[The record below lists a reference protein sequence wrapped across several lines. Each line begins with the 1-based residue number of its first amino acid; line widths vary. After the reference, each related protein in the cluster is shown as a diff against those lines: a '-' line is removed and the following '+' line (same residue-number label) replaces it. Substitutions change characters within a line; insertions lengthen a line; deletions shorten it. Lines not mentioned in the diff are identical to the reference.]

1 MPSTDIVQA
10 SSDILACGFG
20 RPLQIPEYDPI
31 MTRSLDRHRE
41 FWWSGDRSERFWI
54 EQLKTDLYGDKLIAP
69 DDAKYAAMQGVEVG
83 DLVFRWHSERHPN
96 AGPKR
101 GGIYAVSRVIGGARR
116 SDQLWDGKL
125 CVEIPVT
132 QRTFLREPI
141 LLRDLK
147 ELEGEFRAH
156 QGQLEEEVRPLPLY
170 SPWQFP
176 KTGLKPMTRYLTKL
190 TARDVELI
198 GQHHPH
204 LITAVVG
211 A

>member
-1 MPSTDIVQA
+1 MIHDA
-10 SSDILACGFG
+10 K
-20 RPLQIPEYDPI
+20 YDPF
-31 MTRSLDRHRE
+31 MTPSSARHHK
-41 FWWSGDRSERFWI
+41 FWWSSDRSERFWI
-54 EQLKTDLYGDKLIAP
+54 EQLKTDEYGDKLIAP
-69 DDAKYAAMQGVEVG
+69 NNSKYSTMHGVEVG
-83 DLVFRWHSERHPN
+83 DVVFRWHSERHPE

-101 GGIYAVSRVIGGARR
+101 GGIYAVSRVIGGARQ

-132 QRTFLREPI
+132 PRAVLRRPI

-147 ELEGEFRAH
+147 TLESEFRTH
-156 QGQLEEEVRPLPLY
+156 QERPKADVLPSPLY

-198 GQHHPH
+198 GLHHPQ

>member
-1 MPSTDIVQA
+1 MMPS
-10 SSDILACGFG
+10 
-20 RPLQIPEYDPI
+20 P
-31 MTRSLDRHRE
+31 TRQHE

-54 EQLKTDLYGDKLIAP
+54 EQLKTDAYGDKLIAP
-69 DDAKYAAMQGVEVG
+69 DNSKYATMHGVGVG
-83 DLVFRWHSERHPN
+83 DVVFRWYSERHPE

-132 QRTFLREPI
+132 QRTFLHQPI

-147 ELEGEFRAH
+147 QLAGEFRAH
-156 QGQLEEEVRPLPLY
+156 QEQLEEDVRPLPSY

>member
-1 MPSTDIVQA
+1 MTP
-10 SSDILACGFG
+10 
-20 RPLQIPEYDPI
+20 RPARQ
-31 MTRSLDRHRE
+31 HE

-54 EQLKTDLYGDKLIAP
+54 EQLKTDSYGDKLIAP
-69 DDAKYAAMQGVEVG
+69 DNSTYATMHGVEVG
-83 DLVFRWHSERHPN
+83 DVVFRWYSERHPE

-132 QRTFLREPI
+132 PRNFLRRPI

-147 ELEGEFRAH
+147 ELEGEFRTH
-156 QGQLEEEVRPLPLY
+156 QQELETDVLPSPLY

-190 TARDVELI
+190 TVRDVELI
-198 GQHHPH
+198 GQHHPQ
-204 LITAVVG
+204 LAP
-211 A
+211 ALAAS